1 MKEAY
6 ETMIQTIIGHQ
17 GSGKTIKLIQ
27 LANEA
32 LSTETGNVF
41 FIDNNNRHM
50 YDLQREIRFVN
61 AKDYDIKSL
70 NGFYGLLCGML
81 AANFDSTLIVI
92 DGFMKTVNV
101 TNDTMDEMETFF
113 QRVETLSEKNGVR
126 IVFGISG
133 ESDQMPEFITRY
145 AQ

>member
-1 MKEAY
+1 
-6 ETMIQTIIGHQ
+6 MIQTIIGHQ

-27 LANEA
+27 LANDA
-32 LSTETGNVF
+32 LATESGNVF

-50 YDLQREIRFVN
+50 YDLRREIRFVN

-81 AANFDSTLIVI
+81 AANFDITLIVI
-92 DGFMKTVNV
+92 DGFMKTVNI
-101 TNDTMDEMETFF
+101 TNESMDEMEVFF

>member
-32 LSTETGNVF
+32 LSTENGNVF

-50 YDLQREIRFVN
+50 YDLRREIRFVN

-81 AANFDSTLIVI
+81 AANFDITLIVI

>member
-1 MKEAY
+1 
-6 ETMIQTIIGHQ
+6 MIQTIIGHQ

-27 LANEA
+27 LASDA
-32 LSTETGNVF
+32 LATESGNVF

-50 YDLQREIRFVN
+50 YDLRREIRFVN

-81 AANFDSTLIVI
+81 AANFDITLIVI
-92 DGFMKTVNV
+92 DGLMKTVNI
-101 TNDTMDEMETFF
+101 TNESMDEMEVFF

-133 ESDQMPEFITRY
+133 ETEQMPDFVTRY
-145 AQ
+145 AAQ

>member
-81 AANFDSTLIVI
+81 AANFDITLIVI

>member
-1 MKEAY
+1 
-6 ETMIQTIIGHQ
+6 MIQTIIGHQ

-32 LSTETGNVF
+32 LSTENGNVF

-50 YDLQREIRFVN
+50 YDLRREIRFVN

-81 AANFDSTLIVI
+81 AANFDITLIVI

>member
-1 MKEAY
+1 
-6 ETMIQTIIGHQ
+6 MIQTIIGHQ

-27 LANEA
+27 LANDA
-32 LSTETGNVF
+32 LATESGNVF

-50 YDLQREIRFVN
+50 YDLRREIRFVN

-81 AANFDSTLIVI
+81 AANFDITLIVI
-92 DGFMKTVNV
+92 DGFMKTVNI
-101 TNDTMDEMETFF
+101 TNESMDEMEVFF

-133 ESDQMPEFITRY
+133 ETEQMPDFVTRY
-145 AQ
+145 AAQ

>member
-50 YDLQREIRFVN
+50 YDLRREIRFVN

-81 AANFDSTLIVI
+81 AANFDITLIVI

>member
-1 MKEAY
+1 
-6 ETMIQTIIGHQ
+6 MIQTIIGHQ

-27 LANEA
+27 LANDA
-32 LSTETGNVF
+32 LATESGNVF

-50 YDLQREIRFVN
+50 YDLRREISFVN

-81 AANFDSTLIVI
+81 AANFDITLIVI
-92 DGFMKTVNV
+92 DGFMKTVNI
-101 TNDTMDEMETFF
+101 TNESMDEMEVFF

-133 ESDQMPEFITRY
+133 ETEQMPDFVTRY
-145 AQ
+145 AAQ

>member
-1 MKEAY
+1 
-6 ETMIQTIIGHQ
+6 MIQTIIGHQ

-50 YDLQREIRFVN
+50 YDLRREIRFVN

-81 AANFDSTLIVI
+81 AANFDITLIVI